1 MATPAFH
8 RLLVTPLTPWGPLR
22 DPLGTPWG
30 PLGTPWRPLGDPLG
44 TPWDP
49 QAPPGDPLAGPWGL
63 LGDHLGR
70 QEPSKSAPRVA
81 QERPRASKRVQQAP
95 KHLAKRPQ
103 RGSQGL
109 PKGSRSTKIP
119 FQSAAYVEPLTA
131 YIFSLAKTKF

>member
-8 RLLVTPLTPWGPLR
+8 RPLGDLFG

-30 PLGTPWRPLGDPLG
+30 PILGPL
-44 TPWDP
+44 
-49 QAPPGDPLAGPWGL
+49 GDPLAGPWGF

-95 KHLAKRPQ
+95 KHVVKRAQ

-119 FQSAAYVEPLTA
+119 FQSAAYIESLTA
-131 YIFSLAKTKF
+131 YIFSLAKTKFLLIFNVASNGRIL